1 MLTTCLPTW
10 VADDAGNRAAQPQPL
25 IDLLQQQHT
34 AIAGDV
40 ATVELGFNAAAFT
53 GWKGKRLLGTFC
65 HGQSLVRFQSKQ
77 LNLIELHGLCPS
89 CWCNIAASQ
98 AHWLLPS
105 SANSAI

>member
-1 MLTTCLPTW
+1 MLT
-10 VADDAGNRAAQPQPL
+10 AGTPSGVVERLGHGLAQSEPP
-25 IDLLQQQHT
+25 ISLLQQQHA

-40 ATVELGFNAAAFT
+40 ATVESSLNLAAFT
-53 GWKGKRLLGTFC
+53 GWKVKRLLGTFC

-89 CWCNIAASQ
+89 YWCNIAASQ